1 MEPARRMSDGVP
13 TPDESAPPAA
23 GEGPRRLRVLIA
35 DDEPAIREALADLFG
50 SEDSLELVAV
60 ATDTDE
66 AIELAA
72 RTMPDV
78 ALLDVKMPGGGGPRA
93 AREIRLITPHT
104 RVVALSAH
112 EDRSSVLEM
121 LRAGVVGYVVKG
133 ASAEEILETVRRS
146 VLGQASLSAH
156 VTGHVVHELAG
167 QLDRQERESAQKRQQ
182 LERIHGILDEPGRM
196 RMVFQPIV
204 DLRTNRLAGV
214 EALARFDT
222 EPVRTPD
229 VWFAEAAAS
238 GLTLELE
245 LAAIRA
251 ALVDLDRVPVDAYL
265 SLNISPITAVSPQF
279 AELLEEQRA
288 ERIVLEVTEHARIED
303 YDELK
308 EALHD
313 LRTQG
318 VRLAIDDAGAGFAS
332 LRHILKLDPDVIKL
346 DMSLTHNIDTERAKR
361 ALAAGLISF
370 ATEIDAAIVAE
381 GIETQSEVEALRGL
395 GVVYGQGF
403 YLARPGALPEEG
415 FAVAA
420 LAG

>member
-1 MEPARRMSDGVP
+1 MTTAGNR
-13 TPDESAPPAA
+13 APLATAGAA
-23 GEGPRRLRVLIA
+23 DDRPERQRIRVLIA
-35 DDEPAIREALADLFG
+35 DDEAAIREALADLLA

-66 AIELAA
+66 AIELAG

-93 AREIRLITPHT
+93 AREIRAITPHT

-167 QLDRQERESAQKRQQ
+167 QLARQERESAEKRQQ
-182 LERIHGILDEPGRM
+182 LERIHSILDDPSLLRI
-196 RMVFQPIV
+196 VYQPIV
-204 DLRTNRLAGV
+204 DLANNRLAGV
-214 EALARFDT
+214 EALARFDVPP
-222 EPVRTPD
+222 ERGPQ
-229 VWFAEAAAS
+229 VWFADAAAA

-245 LAAIRA
+245 LTAIRA
-251 ALVDLDRVPVDAYL
+251 ALVELGRIPPASYL
-265 SLNISPITAVSPQF
+265 SLNMSPITAVSPQF
-279 AELLEEQRA
+279 AELLEDHQP
-288 ERIVLEVTEHARIED
+288 ERVVLEVTEHAPIED

-313 LRTQG
+313 LRAQG

-332 LRHILKLDPDVIKL
+332 LRHILQLDADVIKL
-346 DMSLTHNIDTERAKR
+346 DMSLTHHIDRDRAKR

-370 ATEIDAAIVAE
+370 ASQIGAAIVAE
-381 GIETQSEVEALRGL
+381 GIETQSELETLRGL
-395 GVVYGQGF
+395 GVAYGQGF
-403 YLARPGALPEEG
+403 FLARPGDLPDES
-415 FAVAA
+415 FSVAA

>member
-1 MEPARRMSDGVP
+1 MRDG
-13 TPDESAPPAA
+13 AHALAA
-23 GEGPRRLRVLIA
+23 DITGGRDQLQRIRVLIA
-35 DDEPAIREALADLFG
+35 DDEPAIREALADLLA

-60 ATDTDE
+60 ATNTDE
-66 AIELAA
+66 AIELAG

-93 AREIRLITPHT
+93 AREIREITPNT

-167 QLDRQERESAQKRQQ
+167 RLERQAQESAEKRRQ
-182 LERIHGILDEPGRM
+182 LERIHAVLDGPSLM
-196 RMVFQPIV
+196 RIVFQPIV
-204 DLRTNRLAGV
+204 DLANNRLAGV
-214 EALARFDT
+214 EALARFDI
-222 EPVRTPD
+222 EDRTPD
-229 VWFAEAAAS
+229 LWFADAAAA

-251 ALVDLDRVPVDAYL
+251 ALLHLDRIPATAYL
-265 SLNISPITAVSPQF
+265 SLNISPVTAVSPQF
-279 AELLEEQRA
+279 AELLDRHRP
-288 ERIVLEVTEHARIED
+288 ERVMLEVTEHAPIED
-303 YDELK
+303 YDALK
-308 EALHD
+308 DALHD

-332 LRHILKLDPDVIKL
+332 LRHILQLDADVIKL
-346 DMSLTHNIDTERAKR
+346 DMSLTHHIDRERAKR

-370 ATEIDAAIVAE
+370 ASEIGAAIVAE
-381 GIETQSEVEALRGL
+381 GIETESELEALRGL
-395 GVVYGQGF
+395 GVAFGQGF
-403 YLARPGALPEEG
+403 FLARPGVMPNEH
-415 FAVAA
+415 FSVAA
-420 LAG
+420 LAGQSRPIP